1 MKSKRFIEKS
11 KKILV
16 VTMLIMSFTSMS
28 GCSNLENT
36 KVVLTAGFSGDELF
50 RIEDKTCTKAE
61 YLVYLVNMQNSY
73 IKGFGEDILNV
84 SAGTLSMEES
94 IKENCLSTIAQIKA
108 MNLLAQNSGIELT
121 EAEKNQA
128 QSAGEEYYS
137 SLSDEEITA
146 MGDVSKDT
154 IISLYEEY
162 ATADKLYEYIIRDIN
177 PEISDD
183 EARTIT
189 VQQIVRNTWQLD
201 SKGEKTELG
210 EREKEA
216 VYNTSAQILRQ
227 LREGADFDVLIE
239 QYNEA
244 DEGTLSFGKGE
255 VDKTLEDAAFNLD
268 NGEISGIVETKD
280 AYVILKCV
288 STFNREETE
297 ANKVRIVEQRK
308 REVFGEQYD
317 DFVENLSRILNTD
330 LWNKIKLD
338 PNPNVTT
345 TSFFDVYENHFS
357 E

>member
-1 MKSKRFIEKS
+1 MKSKRFIDRY

-16 VTMLIMSFTSMS
+16 VASMIMAFACMS
-28 GCSNLENT
+28 GCAELENT

-50 RIEDKTCTKAE
+50 RIEDMTCTKAE
-61 YLVYLVNMQNSY
+61 YMVYLVNMQNSY
-73 IKGFGEDILNV
+73 IKGFGKDILNV
-84 SAGTLSMEES
+84 SAGTLTMEES

-121 EAEKNQA
+121 EAEKNEAQA
-128 QSAGEEYYS
+128 AGEEYYS
-137 SLSDEEITA
+137 SLNDDEIAVMGAISKEQIIT
-146 MGDVSKDT
+146 
-154 IISLYEEY
+154 LYEEY

-201 SKGEKTELG
+201 SKGDKVAIGEK
-210 EREKEA
+210 EKEA

-227 LREGADFDVLIE
+227 LHEGADFDVLIE

-268 NGEISGIVETKD
+268 NGEISGIIETND

-317 DFVENLSRILNTD
+317 AFVEDLSRILNTD
-330 LWNKIKLD
+330 LWNKIKLEPAD
-338 PNPNVTT
+338 SVTT
-345 TSFFDVYENHFS
+345 TSFFDIYKKHFG